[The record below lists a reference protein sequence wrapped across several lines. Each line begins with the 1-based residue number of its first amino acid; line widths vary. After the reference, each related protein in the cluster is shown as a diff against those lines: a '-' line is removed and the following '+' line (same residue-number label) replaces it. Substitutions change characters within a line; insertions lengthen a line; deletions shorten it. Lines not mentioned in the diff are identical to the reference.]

1 MLRPDRVCLGLESV
15 VFVAVFGGVMVGC
28 GGSSLA
34 TYAGLRRSVETE
46 VGRPLRS
53 RRKVL

>member
-1 MLRPDRVCLGLESV
+1 MLRPDRVCLVLVSV

-34 TYAGLRRSVETE
+34 TYAGLRPGGVHSHYF
-46 VGRPLRS
+46 
-53 RRKVL
+53 K